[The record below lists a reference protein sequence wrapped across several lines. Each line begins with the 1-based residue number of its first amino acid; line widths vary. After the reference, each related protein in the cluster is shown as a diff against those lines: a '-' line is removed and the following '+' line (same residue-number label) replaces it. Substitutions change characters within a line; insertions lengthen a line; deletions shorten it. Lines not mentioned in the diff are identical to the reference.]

1 MDKKRSGRMT
11 AIPQLDVPEIFVD
24 DESDRTRDRTRAAQQ
39 RTTLA
44 VPPTPVASSDFLEV
58 SDGTR
63 SHRSWSSGADISTY
77 DMTQSHPLS
86 APRVTSIVS
95 GNRPETS
102 RYSFDVQEN
111 TASNTRERHGSE
123 VSPAQVRS
131 FLDDSVWA
139 ESIRRSATVRKSVRR
154 SDWTGRH

>member
-1 MDKKRSGRMT
+1 MEKKQSGRMT
-11 AIPQLDVPEIFVD
+11 AVPQFGVPEIFVE
-24 DESDRTRDRTRAAQQ
+24 DENDRTRPVQQ

-44 VPPTPVASSDFLEV
+44 VPPSPAGSSDLLGV
-58 SDGTR
+58 SDTR
-63 SHRSWSSGADISTY
+63 PQHKSWSQGADISTY

-86 APRVTSIVS
+86 APRVTPNPS
-95 GNRPETS
+95 GTRPES
-102 RYSFDVQEN
+102 SAYRFDVQEN
-111 TASNTRERHGSE
+111 TAPTTRERGGSE
-123 VSPAQVRS
+123 VTPTQLRS